1 MVLRVSALAELD
13 QRPSAADATRSR
25 AEAGVEAQVADVAPS
40 VLLALGAELRDR
52 GAEVDDADLETGFLH
67 IELGERLRGA
77 LAAR

>member
-13 QRPSAADATRSR
+13 QRPSAAGATRSR
-25 AEAGVEAQVADVAPS
+25 VEAQVA
-40 VLLALGAELRDR
+40 
-52 GAEVDDADLETGFLH
+52 GFLH